1 MYRFSCRC
9 STCMSEIG
17 SVRISTSHQVQT
29 RSAGY
34 FGGLDL
40 ERIHFLWLSAT
51 GQGLLNRTKV
61 RLNREGRKG
70 NYQTIFIMG
79 DFNRCIK
86 NEGYQK

>member
-1 MYRFSCRC
+1 MQVVQLACLRSDPSGYSHH
-9 STCMSEIG
+9 T
-17 SVRISTSHQVQT
+17 HQVQT